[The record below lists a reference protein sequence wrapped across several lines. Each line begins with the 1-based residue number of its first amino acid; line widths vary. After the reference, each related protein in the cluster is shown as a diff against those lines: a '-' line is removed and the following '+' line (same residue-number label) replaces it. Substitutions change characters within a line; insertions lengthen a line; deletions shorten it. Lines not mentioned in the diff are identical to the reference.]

1 MADENKNTDE
11 KEKKTPAKKQI
22 SEKPKKTEAIVNG
35 RDSPVSLKQAIAIC
49 NLIRHRNID
58 RAISELQLVSQLRK
72 AVPMRGEIPHRK
84 GKIMSGRFPVN
95 ASLVFIKLLNS
106 LKSNAIAN
114 EMEIE
119 KCKIICKANLAPR
132 PYRRFGQTRFK
143 RCHIEIKLVP
153 FIPRAKSDKRK

>member
-1 MADENKNTDE
+1 MAEENKKTDE
-11 KEKKTPAKKQI
+11 KMKKHSAKKQM

-35 RDSPVSLKQAIAIC
+35 RDSPVSLKHAIAIC
-49 NLIRHRNID
+49 NFIKHKNIET
-58 RAISELQLVSQLRK
+58 AVSELQLVSQLRK

-106 LKSNAIAN
+106 LKSNAFAN

-143 RCHIEIKLVP
+143 RCHIEIKLVEK
-153 FIPRAKSDKRK
+153 IKSERKEKK